1 MLRTIY
7 ETIFTLVFMRKITAS
22 ERLILDKTI
31 FAEPFYTLLDETKL
45 QRGALRDDLMCL
57 LNAGLIEAY
66 DMDKSGQRKTR
77 FCDTD
82 NLEQYAYRATRTGL
96 NSLNASL

>member
-1 MLRTIY
+1 
-7 ETIFTLVFMRKITAS
+7 MRKITAS